1 MARKPAKSSSPSSRV
16 PIVSVAPMVDVTDR
30 HFRSLIRIMTK
41 RTLLYTPMFLA
52 RRVAQRKR
60 HEVAQM
66 LLFRPEELPLAVQL
80 GGDDVRHI
88 MGAAR
93 KCQDAGFSEI
103 NLNLGCPA
111 GTAQERN
118 FGATLMKPP
127 HDKITHLVR
136 TMTSQLDTPVS
147 VKVRI
152 GVDSHDDYPFFRDFI
167 GRLHAQGGCNRFVVH
182 ARKAL
187 LDGISTR
194 QNRLDEL
201 VPLRHEWVYRLKQE
215 MPHVLRQYAEYA
227 LAEQDQGVES
237 RREMLLRP
245 TNQLFQGLPV
255 EKRVFAS
262 LLRSPSAADRPQMFG
277 QELLQVLQQLPAAV
291 DSERK
296 HMATQKKS
304 PRYQQQRPDTPQK
317 RAMKAIQSAFPTW
330 AKKKKPNK

>member
-1 MARKPAKSSSPSSRV
+1 
-16 PIVSVAPMVDVTDR
+16 
-30 HFRSLIRIMTK
+30 MTK

-167 GRLHAQGGCNRFVVH
+167 GRLHAQGGCNRFV
-182 ARKAL
+182 
-187 LDGISTR
+187 
-194 QNRLDEL
+194 
-201 VPLRHEWVYRLKQE
+201 
-215 MPHVLRQYAEYA
+215 LRQYAEYA

-304 PRYQQQRPDTPQK
+304 PRYQQQRPNTPQK
-317 RAMKAIQSAFPTW
+317 RAIKAIQSPFPPW
-330 AKKKKPNK
+330 AKKKPNK